1 MVSTLKQP
9 HGLTAPKPK
18 QPAGEPMTLG
28 NMRQLGVQNLIASC
42 LNDACRHTALIDVSN
57 YPADTEVPWFRS
69 RVVCAKC
76 GARNNKIDVRP
87 NWKEQPVGESLT
99 GKVWR

>member
-1 MVSTLKQP
+1 LRETAGLPSSITFSTSYTEIGSAERGS
-9 HGLTAPKPK
+9 GLRSP
-18 QPAGEPMTLG
+18 
-28 NMRQLGVQNLIASC
+28 
-42 LNDACRHTALIDVSN
+42 NDAIHALIDVSS
-57 YPADTEVPWFRS
+57 YPADTEVSWVRS